1 MDQAACGLGK
11 GNQGNSGRAVNWI
24 ERIIISIALHIKK
37 SSLHPRRFRN
47 AKANRSASAC
57 AALPDMGRAPS
68 TGDGCLPPSPFPLP
82 RASCS
87 RGCCL
92 TEGNQ
97 ASSCGTPLRAVA
109 CGSVAPGLD
118 WEDSPLAAAGRG
130 DLLRGPRG
138 HSPEPR
144 ADAHSLEPDNTL
156 DHGAPDPGARGLSDR
171 RPTLLAG
178 RQDPSRA
185 P

>member
-37 SSLHPRRFRN
+37 SSLHSRRFRN

-57 AALPDMGRAPS
+57 AALLDMGRAPS
-68 TGDGCLPPSPFPLP
+68 TGDSCLPSSPFPLP

-130 DLLRGPRG
+130 VLLRGPRG
-138 HSPEPR
+138 HSLEPR